1 MQKNND
7 QKTIWNVIKETR
19 KIYLSKHIESECQ
32 NYDTIV
38 RNDHLAENIRAVE
51 DKLNLNLSTNTISE
65 DVGQETLETAAEMFT
80 YLNYCPPEP
89 FKNLVRL
96 FRQDL
101 FKSGNLASKDILLAL
116 ASIIQS
122 SQNAIKESSTR
133 VLRKT
138 MKILNLVQ
146 HENIENVGMFNDN
159 STKESLFNEE
169 LQRVTNHP
177 VHIMD
182 PTGTLSPT
190 ALVPFCSFGGDM
202 SVMGVKIDQFDV
214 PVCNSFSPKIVK
226 DQLCFTVNPNKY
238 KKSVKDQGE
247 LSLTL
252 FMNLNEERQLLS
264 GTSTL
269 NDDNFSII
277 VETIGKIRHNY
288 FYKLKHIF

>member
-19 KIYLSKHIESECQ
+19 NNYLSKHIESECQ

-96 FRQDL
+96 LRQDL

-182 PTGTLSPT
+182 PTGALSPT

-238 KKSVKDQGE
+238 KKSVHNQGK

-288 FYKLKHIF
+288 LYKLKHIF